1 MQEKTSATGKE
12 AFMSRTSFAL
22 PEALHAYL
30 LAVGTR
36 PDAVRL
42 GLREATNALPNSGM
56 QISTEQGEFMDL
68 LIKLMGATK
77 CLEVGTFTGYSAL
90 VTAQAL
96 PETGKLICCDVSDEY
111 TAIGKPFWAKAGV
124 AHKIDLRIAPATE
137 TLDALLADGQA
148 ETFDFMFIDADKHN
162 YDSYYERGL
171 QLLRPGGL
179 IGIDNTLWS
188 GKVIDNEAQ
197 DADTVALR
205 ALNAK
210 IHADVRV
217 QVSML
222 PIGDG
227 LTLCRKV

>member
-1 MQEKTSATGKE
+1 
-12 AFMSRTSFAL
+12 MSRTSFAL

-30 LAVGTR
+30 LSVGTR

-42 GLREATNALPNSGM
+42 ALREATNALPNSGM
-56 QISTEQGEFMDL
+56 QISVEQGEFMDL
-68 LIKLMGATK
+68 LIKLSGATK

-96 PETGKLICCDVSDEY
+96 PDGGKVICCDVSDEY
-111 TAIGKPFWAKAGV
+111 TSIGKPFWAQAGV
-124 AHKIDLRIAPATE
+124 AEKIDLRIAPATE
-137 TLDALLADGQA
+137 TMDALLEGGHAG
-148 ETFDFMFIDADKHN
+148 TFDFLFIDADKHN
-162 YDSYYERGL
+162 YDHYYERGL
-171 QLLRPGGL
+171 KLLKSGGL

-188 GKVIDNEAQ
+188 GKVIDDDAQ

-210 IHADVRV
+210 IHADLRV

-227 LTLCRKV
+227 LTLCRKL